1 MNTLR
6 FFSLLLLA
14 SCSFFKKQQL
24 HTYDLRYSNH
34 VGSSFGNRLQYF
46 KLVERTDDW
55 LVFVNNYGEND
66 TLFITDHKDLSGSL
80 KDFRPNQTHKIK
92 FVGKIIDES
101 FKTLQIKGEYFVKTP
116 VSEDYFYAGVLEIF

>member
-1 MNTLR
+1 MKTLL
-6 FFSLLLLA
+6 FLSLILLA

-101 FKTLQIKGEYFVKTP
+101 FKTLQVKGEYFVKAP